1 MYLILLSMLFPTHY
15 INELSSYQISWFI
28 LDNLFMR
35 MCGHFTLWIIKLNT
49 YIFII
54 DNLLLL
60 IMFGLMGKTDAT

>member
-35 MCGHFTLWIIKLNT
+35 MCGHFTLVPMFYWFLMYELRLLDD
-49 YIFII
+49 YI
-54 DNLLLL
+54 LR
-60 IMFGLMGKTDAT
+60 